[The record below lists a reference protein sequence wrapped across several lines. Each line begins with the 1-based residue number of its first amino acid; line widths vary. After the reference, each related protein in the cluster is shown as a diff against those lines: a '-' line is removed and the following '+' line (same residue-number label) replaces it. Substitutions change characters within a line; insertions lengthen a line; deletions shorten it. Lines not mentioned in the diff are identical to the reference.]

1 MEKKMSMPEIEQERL
16 FGAGVDLFKSCYAV
30 KFLHNVLKNIGLRE
44 INDND
49 IYRTLAT
56 YITGDEIAEIYDSI
70 LPKKKREE
78 LAESRNYRNPPVIG
92 EDDTDDCLSYLGKNI
107 TRRKKMWDK
116 LEEVYAVREKEFETR
131 LNRRNRPVSAV
142 EMRFLEMKE
151 LFSLSQTE
159 MEILL
164 VIFFSETNYL
174 DLGDFDPGHYRES
187 EKISALARTVGKLD
201 VEVAELLNEKN
212 NIGKFGLLNE
222 NASLDSTF
230 LSYLSGISSKV
241 LSEKFWTKYTGEV
254 LPWNFHGKLAEKH
267 GAVLKR
273 MIQAKTP
280 ETGISVLLYGVA
292 GSGKTSFAASLAKDL
307 GKELYFIAQNDDD
320 NRCMSYTPAFRYAAL
335 AVAQKQLDPEKCI
348 LVVDECD
355 KMVENCSLGG
365 GVLSFLGIEP
375 AGGRDGEAKGQL
387 NTVID
392 QNRHTMLWI
401 CNSKQN
407 AIDPSSRRR
416 FDYSIFFDELSPG
429 TRKHIWE
436 NALKFHR
443 CEGKLSEEFLHRIS
457 SRYPVNPGGISVA
470 VKNAAMLCRQNA
482 DTDFSREVMTFLK
495 AHCSLLGIQKSP
507 EDKLEP
513 ARDYSLDGLNIKSGI
528 KLPRLIEVCKRFLKT
543 MENFQENR
551 DQPRMN
557 LLLFGVPG
565 AGKTEFVKYLA
576 RQLDKPL
583 CVKNAGNLLSCYV
596 GETEERINSAFAEAE
611 ANGEILFIDEG
622 DSLLCSRERARENWE
637 VSQVNT
643 LLSEME
649 RFRGIFIVGTNLIQ
663 RLDQAALRR
672 FSFRLHFDYLT
683 SEGKEIFYRMYFK
696 PLRMPELTESEK
708 KSLHEIDQMTP
719 SDFRNVRQQFFYLE
733 DSELTNAEI
742 IEALSAEVASRTSG
756 SRYTGLGKIA
766 NRMGF

>member
-1 MEKKMSMPEIEQERL
+1 MEKEMSMPKIEQERL
-16 FGAGVDLFKSCYAV
+16 FGAGVDLFKSYYAV
-30 KFLHNVLKNIGLRE
+30 KFLHNILKNIGLRE
-44 INDND
+44 IKYDGF
-49 IYRTLAT
+49 YQSLAT
-56 YITGDEIAEIYDSI
+56 YITSDEIAEIYDSI

-78 LAESRNYRNPPVIG
+78 LAESRNYRNPPEIG

-131 LNRRNRPVSAV
+131 LNRKNRPFSAV

-151 LFSLSQTE
+151 LFTLSQTE

-164 VIFFSETNYL
+164 AIFFSATSYL
-174 DLGDFDPGHYRES
+174 ELGDFDPGRFHED
-187 EKISALARTVGKLD
+187 EKISTLARMVGKLD
-201 VEVAELLNEKN
+201 VEVADLLNEKN
-212 NIGKFGLLNE
+212 NIGKFGLLDRDAE
-222 NASLDSTF
+222 LDSTF

-267 GAVLKR
+267 GSVLKR
-273 MIQAKTP
+273 MIQAKAP
-280 ETGISVLLYGVA
+280 ETGFSVLLYGVA
-292 GSGKTSFAASLAKDL
+292 GSGKTSFAASLANDL

-365 GVLSFLGIEP
+365 GFLSSLGIES

-387 NTVID
+387 NAVID

-436 NALKFHR
+436 NTLKFHR

-708 KSLHEIDQMTP
+708 KSLHDIDQMTP